1 MKRDTRYRAK
11 VTVTERPPPADHLLQ
26 YVIKDPAG
34 SSQLLLKYIQKDLKR
49 REARRRAVEKHVNES
64 GQQKAQRRKSIAL
77 KIAARLQQQEPELRQ
92 ASASE
97 LAQRIST
104 AWPQKECPPPK
115 PRTIRRWL
123 TEK

>member
-1 MKRDTRYRAK
+1 
-11 VTVTERPPPADHLLQ
+11 
-26 YVIKDPAG
+26 VIKDPAG